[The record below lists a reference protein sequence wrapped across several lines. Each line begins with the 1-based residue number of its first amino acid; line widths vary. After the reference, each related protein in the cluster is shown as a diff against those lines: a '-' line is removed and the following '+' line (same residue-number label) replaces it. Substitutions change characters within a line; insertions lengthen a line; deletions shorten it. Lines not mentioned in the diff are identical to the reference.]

1 MPTLVKWTATTH
13 RHLPLLAGVPMK
25 TMLWK
30 MIMTTPSEFR
40 YIVESMNQTTFYV
53 VDSFGQSIVKILDD
67 LETAEDWRD
76 YYNDL
81 DTQDM
86 WRSA

>member
-1 MPTLVKWTATTH
+1 
-13 RHLPLLAGVPMK
+13 
-25 TMLWK
+25 
-30 MIMTTPSEFR
+30 MTTPSEFR
-40 YIVESMNQTTFYV
+40 YTVETQNQTTFYV
-53 VDSFGQSIVKILDD
+53 VDSFGRSIVKILED

>member
-1 MPTLVKWTATTH
+1 
-13 RHLPLLAGVPMK
+13 
-25 TMLWK
+25 
-30 MIMTTPSEFR
+30 MTTPSEFR

-53 VDSFGQSIVKILDD
+53 VDSFGQSIMKVLEDY
-67 LETAEDWRD
+67 ETAEDWRD

-81 DTQDM
+81 DNQDM

>member
-1 MPTLVKWTATTH
+1 
-13 RHLPLLAGVPMK
+13 
-25 TMLWK
+25 
-30 MIMTTPSEFR
+30 MTTPSEFR
-40 YIVESMNQTTFYV
+40 YIVETQNQITFYV
-53 VDSFGQSIVKILDD
+53 VDSFGQSIVKILED

>member
-1 MPTLVKWTATTH
+1 
-13 RHLPLLAGVPMK
+13 
-25 TMLWK
+25 
-30 MIMTTPSEFR
+30 MTIPSEFR
-40 YIVESMNQTTFYV
+40 YIVETQNQTTFYV
-53 VDSFGQSIVKILDD
+53 VDSFGQSIVKILED

>member
-1 MPTLVKWTATTH
+1 
-13 RHLPLLAGVPMK
+13 
-25 TMLWK
+25 
-30 MIMTTPSEFR
+30 MTTPSEFR